1 MTTQFLTTAAQ
12 NGANQWGYILPEILL
27 AGLALLLLVFEV
39 ILPPTL
45 KRHIPTIS
53 IIAQLGILAVTI
65 CVVMSHSGTKAW
77 TLSFYGMLMYSATAQ
92 FMRVF
97 FVVISILVHALAMIS
112 LPKQRVPRTEFFH
125 IVLIITAAMMLLA
138 QSAHFLMLFVALET
152 VTVGFYIL
160 VSYYRTQ
167 PLSLEAGLKYL
178 ILGALSSG
186 LLLFG
191 IVLLYGV
198 AGNPSLN
205 GIIEKVGSNSDPL
218 SMERVFVALAQGA
231 SRSFLGNLGALLV
244 LSGVAFKIG
253 LVPFQ
258 IWIPDV
264 YQGAPTPVTAFLSVG
279 SKTAGF
285 AVLLVLLGF
294 FAPCYKL
301 VWPFLM
307 VLTFATIIFGNLAAL
322 TQHNVKR
329 LMGLSG
335 VSHAGFIMMALLA
348 WNYTKDAHVLLAPGV
363 AATGKVSPHML
374 DPIFLYLTA
383 YALATFAVF
392 GVMTL
397 LAGENDA
404 NQELSDYHGLAKR
417 SPFLA
422 GVLAIGLA
430 SLAGIPPLFGF
441 TAKLLVFINVF
452 RAGLYPLLAVAILAV
467 VVSIYYYFGWIRA
480 AFFTHWDPTPAPPIQ
495 NPESKIQNPIHVP
508 LAMKALLAALAL
520 ASILLGLWQTP
531 IMKLLALLGLS

>member
-1 MTTQFLTTAAQ
+1 MTTEFLTTVAQ
-12 NGANQWGYILPEILL
+12 SGTNQWSYILPEILL

-39 ILPPTL
+39 VFPQNL

-53 IIAQLGILAVTI
+53 IIAQLGILAMTI
-65 CVVMSHSGTKAW
+65 CAVLKLPHFDPTSY
-77 TLSFYGMLMYSATAQ
+77 FYGMLINTPMAQ
-92 FMRVF
+92 FMRIF
-97 FVVISILVHALAMIS
+97 FIVVSILVHALAMIS
-112 LPKQRVPRTEFFH
+112 LKKQRVPRTEFFH

-160 VSYYRTQ
+160 VSYYRTS

-178 ILGALSSG
+178 VLGALSSG

-198 AGNPSLN
+198 AGKSDIMVLPHKTGDALSFIRVFSALYSGINPS
-205 GIIEKVGSNSDPL
+205 GIN
-218 SMERVFVALAQGA
+218 Q
-231 SRSFLGNLGALLV
+231 FLGNLGALLV
-244 LSGVAFKIG
+244 LSGAAFKIG

-264 YQGAPTPVTAFLSVG
+264 YQGAPTPVTAFLSIG

-285 AVLLVLLGF
+285 AVL
-294 FAPCYKL
+294 FAIFPFISPCK
-301 VWPFLM
+301 VVVVPFLT

-335 VSHAGFIMMALLA
+335 VSHAGFIMMAFMSA
-348 WNYTKDAHVLLAPGV
+348 MGAFDYMGHTF
-363 AATGKVSPHML
+363 T
-374 DPIFLYLTA
+374 PIFVYLIA
-383 YALATFAVF
+383 YALASFAVF

-397 LAGENDA
+397 IAGENDA
-404 NQELSDYHGLAKR
+404 EQELSDYHGLAKR

-422 GVLAIGLA
+422 GVLAVGLG

-441 TAKLLVFINVF
+441 MAKLLVFINVF
-452 RAGLYPLLAVAILAV
+452 RAGLYALLIVAILAV
-467 VVSIYYYFGWIRA
+467 VVSIYYYFAWIRA
-480 AFFTHWDPTPAPPIQ
+480 AFFTHWESTPVPDEPTAPPTQ
-495 NPESKIQNPIHVP
+495 PANVNANAIHVP
-508 LAMKALLAALAL
+508 LAMKLLLAALAL
-520 ASILLGLWQTP
+520 ASILFGLWQTP
-531 IMKLLALLGLS
+531 VMNFLSSLGLS

>member
-1 MTTQFLTTAAQ
+1 MTTQFLATTIVSY
-12 NGANQWGYILPEILL
+12 GNQWSYILPEILL

-39 ILPPTL
+39 VFPSTL
-45 KRHIPTIS
+45 KRRIPTIS
-53 IIAQLGILAVTI
+53 IIAQLVIFHVTVCAAVNAQSTNAL
-65 CVVMSHSGTKAW
+65 HFY
-77 TLSFYGMLMYSATAQ
+77 TLLGNSSAAQ
-92 FMRVF
+92 FMRIF
-97 FVVISILVHALAMIS
+97 FVAVSISVHALAMIS

-138 QSAHFLMLFVALET
+138 QAYHFLMLFVALET

-160 VSYYRTQ
+160 VSYYRTSAF
-167 PLSLEAGLKYL
+167 SLEAGLKYL
-178 ILGALSSG
+178 VLGALSSG

-191 IVLLYGV
+191 IVLLYGI
-198 AGNPSLN
+198 AGAKPLDMEVM
-205 GIIEKVGSNSDPL
+205 IIKDPL
-218 SMERVFVALAQGA
+218 SFARISYALQN
-231 SRSFLGNLGALLV
+231 SPDSFLANLGILLV

-279 SKTAGF
+279 SKAAGF
-285 AVLLVLLGF
+285 AVLLMLFLV
-294 FAPCYKL
+294 FAPY
-301 VWPFLM
+301 VSVFVPFLL
-307 VLTFATIIFGNLAAL
+307 VLTFATIVFGNLAAL

-335 VSHAGFIMMALLA
+335 VSHAGFIMMAIVA
-348 WNYTKDAHVLLAPGV
+348 ISPRNYSDIASQGIT
-363 AATGKVSPHML
+363 
-374 DPIFLYLTA
+374 PIFIYLIA
-383 YALATFAVF
+383 YALASFAVF
-392 GVMTL
+392 GVMSL
-397 LAGENDA
+397 LAGEDDA
-404 NQELSDYHGLAKR
+404 NQELHDYHGLAKR

-422 GVLAIGLA
+422 GVLVVGLG

-441 TAKLLVFINVF
+441 MAKLLVFINVF
-452 RAGLYPLLAVAILAV
+452 KAGLYPLLAVAILAV

-495 NPESKIQNPIHVP
+495 NPESKIQNPLHVP
-508 LAMKALLAALAL
+508 LPMKALLAALAL

>member
-1 MTTQFLTTAAQ
+1 MTTEFLTTVAQ
-12 NGANQWGYILPEILL
+12 SGSNEWLDILPEIML

-39 ILPPTL
+39 VFPRSL

-53 IIAQLGILAVTI
+53 IIAQLVILMETVCAAMPAINGPT
-65 CVVMSHSGTKAW
+65 
-77 TLSFYGMLMYSATAQ
+77 FYGLLLGWPVAQ
-92 FMRVF
+92 FFRVF
-97 FVVISILVHALAMIS
+97 FVVVSILVHALAMIS
-112 LPKQRVPRTEFFH
+112 LSKQRVPRTEFFH

-198 AGNPSLN
+198 AGNPALN
-205 GIIEKVGSNSDPL
+205 GLVQGLGAEDPL
-218 SMERVFVALAQGA
+218 SFIRVEAALLVGINP
-231 SRSFLGNLGALLV
+231 FLGNLGVLLV
-244 LSGVAFKIG
+244 LSGIAFKIG

-285 AVLLVLLGF
+285 AVLFMIMGHLSSSYKVLV
-294 FAPCYKL
+294 
-301 VWPFLM
+301 PFLT

-335 VSHAGFIMMALLA
+335 VAHAGFIMMAVLVVLA
-348 WNYTKDAHVLLAPGV
+348 NPT
-363 AATGKVSPHML
+363 TTVSL
-374 DPIFLYLTA
+374 VTPIFIYLIA
-383 YALATFAVF
+383 YALASFAVF
-392 GVMTL
+392 GVMAL

-404 NQELSDYHGLAKR
+404 EQELSDYHGLAKR

-422 GVLAIGLA
+422 GVLAVGLG

-441 TAKLLVFINVF
+441 MAKLLVFINVF
-452 RAGLYPLLAVAILAV
+452 RAGFYPLLAVAILAV
-467 VVSIYYYFGWIRA
+467 VVSIYYYFAWIRA
-480 AFFTHWDPTPAPPIQ
+480 AFFTHWEASAVPDETQTPAQPADTIRV
-495 NPESKIQNPIHVP
+495 S
-508 LAMKALLAALAL
+508 LGMKALLAVLAL
-520 ASILLGLWQTP
+520 ASILFGLWQAP